1 MPVTILY
8 DQKKRKKIRDG
19 LLYSSLS
26 SIVLGLIGISIFI
39 SLCFFIN
46 DSNKILIIFID
57 SISLIISSFFIVYL
71 ITQFYL
77 PNLSRNRLLKQMDGA
92 KEIEY
97 NGVVISSFKKRT
109 MIKHIDSSLIELKCD
124 DGIRAFYFDD
134 SFALPFKENEHVCL
148 LIKSNFVYGYKK
160 SNQNEE
166 N

>member
-26 SIVLGLIGISIFI
+26 SIFLGLIGISIFI

-46 DSNKILIIFID
+46 DSNKIFIIFID
-57 SISLIISSFFIVYL
+57 SISLIISSFFIIYL
-71 ITQFYL
+71 ITQFFL

-97 NGVVISSFKKRT
+97 DGVIISSYKKRT
-109 MIKHIDSSLIELKCD
+109 MIKYLDSTLIELRCN
-124 DGIRAFYFDD
+124 DGLRAFYFDN
-134 SFALPFKENEHVCL
+134 SFLIPFKENEHVCL